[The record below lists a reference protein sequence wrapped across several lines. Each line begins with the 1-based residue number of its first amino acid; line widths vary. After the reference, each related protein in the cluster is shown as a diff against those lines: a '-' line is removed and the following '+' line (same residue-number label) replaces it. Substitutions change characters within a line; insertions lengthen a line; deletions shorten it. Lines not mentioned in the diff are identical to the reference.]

1 MEQLEN
7 YITFR
12 AFRVMEDTTL
22 KNFCKEYNLVE
33 QFCVVESEQLKQGDI
48 IIAKHLDKKLHIV
61 LPLENLESIARK
73 HNISVENIKQLNN
86 VDNIFIGQQLL
97 I

>member
-22 KNFCKEYNLVE
+22 KNFCKEYNIVE

-48 IIAKHLDKKLHIV
+48 IIAKNLDKKLHIV

-73 HNISVENIKQLNN
+73 HNISVEYIKQLNN

>member
-48 IIAKHLDKKLHIV
+48 IIAKNLDKKLHIV

>member
-12 AFRVMEDTTL
+12 AFRVIEDTTL

-33 QFCVVESEQLKQGDI
+33 QFCVVESKQLKQGDI
-48 IIAKHLDKKLHIV
+48 IIAKNLDKKLHIV

-73 HNISVENIKQLNN
+73 HNISVEYIKQLNN
-86 VDNIFIGQQLL
+86 IDNIFIGQQLL

>member
-48 IIAKHLDKKLHIV
+48 IIAKNLDKKLHIV

-73 HNISVENIKQLNN
+73 HNISIEHIKQLNN
-86 VDNIFIGQQLL
+86 IDNIFIGQQLL

>member
-33 QFCVVESEQLKQGDI
+33 QFCVVESKQLKQGDI
-48 IIAKHLDKKLHIV
+48 IIAKNLDKKLHIV

-73 HNISVENIKQLNN
+73 HNISVEYIKQLNN
-86 VDNIFIGQQLL
+86 IDNIFIGQQLL

>member
-33 QFCVVESEQLKQGDI
+33 QFCVVESKQLKQGDI
-48 IIAKHLDKKLHIV
+48 IIAKNLDKKLHIV

-73 HNISVENIKQLNN
+73 HNTTVEYIKQLNN
-86 VDNIFIGQQLL
+86 IDNIFIGQQLL